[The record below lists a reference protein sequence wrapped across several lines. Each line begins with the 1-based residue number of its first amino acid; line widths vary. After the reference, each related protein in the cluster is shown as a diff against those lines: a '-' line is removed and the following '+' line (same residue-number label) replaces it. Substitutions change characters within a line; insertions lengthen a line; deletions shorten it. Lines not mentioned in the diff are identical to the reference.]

1 MPKIIIP
8 TPLRQYAGKQE
19 AIELKA
25 ATVGELLTRL
35 VTTHA
40 DLRRHLYTDD
50 GKLRSFVN
58 VYLNDEDIRYLQKE
72 NTPVKESDVV
82 SIVPSI
88 AGGSVDVDL
97 VARKVLGAMC
107 GFLAIAHLRG
117 VLYGIDRVGY
127 RDISFPIPPWAS
139 WVLIVSLSYIAY
151 LGLRPSRP
159 NEKPEG
165 RHD

>member
-8 TPLRQYAGKQE
+8 TPLRQYAGKNE

-25 ATVGELLTRL
+25 ATVGELLSRL
-35 VTTHA
+35 VTAHA

-72 NTPVKESDVV
+72 NTPVKDSDVV

-88 AGGSVDVDL
+88 AGGTELEPRMDTDEHGLKRHEGS
-97 VARKVLGAMC
+97 AGSPSAAGRKRAESRGTC
-107 GFLAIAHLRG
+107 GL
-117 VLYGIDRVGY
+117 
-127 RDISFPIPPWAS
+127 
-139 WVLIVSLSYIAY
+139 
-151 LGLRPSRP
+151 
-159 NEKPEG
+159 
-165 RHD
+165 